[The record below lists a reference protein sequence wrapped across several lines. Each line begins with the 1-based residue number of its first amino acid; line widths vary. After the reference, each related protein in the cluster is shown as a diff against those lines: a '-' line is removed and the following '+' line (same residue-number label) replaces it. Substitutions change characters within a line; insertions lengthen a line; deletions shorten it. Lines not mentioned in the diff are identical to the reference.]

1 MKAIFF
7 GAMEGKYPELVE
19 IPEKEDGVLDYAWIE
34 EKIGHCCDCLDH
46 TLRLVGGKPYRFLV
60 DDLGARNAEMTAYG
74 GQDCMLWGNMF
85 IFRPEDKHGNLVEP
99 TEDDVEHLM
108 LHVAPFFQRMMMYEL
123 AYPKSSWDFAALAM
137 MLAAGGAK
145 NEKE

>member
-7 GAMEGKYPELVE
+7 GAMEGRWPELVD
-19 IPEKEDGVLDYAWIE
+19 IPEREDGSLDYAWIE
-34 EKIGHCCDCLDH
+34 EMIGHGCDCLDH

-60 DDLGARNAEMTAYG
+60 DDLGARNAELTAYG
-74 GQDCMLWGNMF
+74 NEHCVLWGNMF

-99 TEDDVEHLM
+99 TEADVAHLT

-123 AYPKSSWDFAALAM
+123 AHPKSSWDFAALAM
-137 MLAAGGAK
+137 MAAAGGAN
-145 NEKE
+145 NEEK

>member
-7 GAMEGKYPELVE
+7 EAMAGKLPELVDV
-19 IPEKEDGVLDYAWIE
+19 PEKEGRLDYAWIE
-34 EKIGHCCDCLDH
+34 EKIGHGCDCLDH

-60 DDLGARNAEMTAYG
+60 DDLGAYNAEMTAYG
-74 GQDCMLWGNMF
+74 GQNCMLWGNMF

-99 TEDDVEHLM
+99 TEDDVEHLT

-123 AYPKSSWDFAALAM
+123 AHPKSSWDFEALAM